1 MYIQELPAEL
11 RNEIYRAVLVASK
24 PLEFSEP
31 DNFSRSSALLRT
43 CHQIHEEGR
52 SILYSE
58 NHFRLARRAH
68 RYGSFWEKEWSE
80 LGYLH
85 VRKFFKSIGPTNSAL
100 IRHLTLML
108 EDAMPCLN
116 PTLHS
121 AEDRRFV
128 HDDDLMSV
136 LRHLVDHSQL
146 QTLKLHFYGRRKVD
160 RTDDRF
166 LEYLKRVKADE
177 VSFITWPPESNWH
190 PRESKQ
196 DRRVEESL
204 LLCCTRK
211 KKKFDSSED

>member
-1 MYIQELPAEL
+1 
-11 RNEIYRAVLVASK
+11 
-24 PLEFSEP
+24 
-31 DNFSRSSALLRT
+31 
-43 CHQIHEEGR
+43 
-52 SILYSE
+52 
-58 NHFRLARRAH
+58 
-68 RYGSFWEKEWSE
+68 
-80 LGYLH
+80 
-85 VRKFFKSIGPTNSAL
+85 
-100 IRHLTLML
+100 
-108 EDAMPCLN
+108 
-116 PTLHS
+116 
-121 AEDRRFV
+121 
-128 HDDDLMSV
+128 MSV